1 MPTKLVKKI
10 TFCGFGLI
18 GGCMALDFLK
28 GADKVHITAFDK
40 PAVLKRLKKN
50 RNFPVTTEP
59 NLPKAIAGS
68 DIIILAAPHKANEI
82 NLKRLSKIRTLTNAL
97 IIDTGAVKLPILK
110 LSSQLNFAKETQ
122 FLPTHP
128 MAGREKAGFEN
139 SALRLFE
146 SHCWFIDE
154 SIKLSKNNKAKL
166 GWMVKKLRIK
176 PTIIKAAVHDQLMAE
191 ISHLP
196 QLISTILG
204 GQVATELVPLAG
216 PGLRSMLRL
225 SGSPYSVW
233 SEIIDQNRP
242 EIIKSL
248 ENFRNNLN
256 KVIGMVKSKDSLA
269 NIFKAS
275 ARSYKCL

>member
-1 MPTKLVKKI
+1 MSTRPVKKI
-10 TFCGFGLI
+10 TICGFGLI
-18 GGCMALDFLK
+18 GGCMALDFLN
-28 GADKVHITAFDK
+28 GARKVQITAFDK
-40 PAVLKRLKKN
+40 PAVLKRLRKN
-50 RNFPVTTEP
+50 RKFVVTTEP
-59 NLPKAIAGS
+59 ILRKAVAGS
-68 DIIILAAPHKANEI
+68 DIIILSAPHKANET
-82 NLKRLSKIRTLTNAL
+82 NLKRLSKINTLTGTL
-97 IIDTGAVKLPILK
+97 IIDTGAVKLPILELSLK
-110 LSSQLNFAKETQ
+110 LSFPDGTH
-122 FLPTHP
+122 FLPSHP

-139 SALRLFE
+139 SALGLFE
-146 SHCWFIDE
+146 NHCWFIDE
-154 SIKLSKNNKAKL
+154 SVRLSRENRARL
-166 GWMVKKLRIK
+166 DWMVNKLRIK
-176 PTIIKAAVHDQLMAE
+176 PTFIKAAVHDQLMAE

-275 ARSYKCL
+275 ARSYECL

>member
-1 MPTKLVKKI
+1 
-10 TFCGFGLI
+10 
-18 GGCMALDFLK
+18 
-28 GADKVHITAFDK
+28 
-40 PAVLKRLKKN
+40 
-50 RNFPVTTEP
+50 
-59 NLPKAIAGS
+59 
-68 DIIILAAPHKANEI
+68 
-82 NLKRLSKIRTLTNAL
+82 
-97 IIDTGAVKLPILK
+97 IDTGAVKLPILN
-110 LSSQLNFAKETQ
+110 LSLQLSFPDNTQ

-139 SALRLFE
+139 SDPLLFE
-146 SHCWFIDE
+146 NHCWFCDD
-154 SIKLSKNNKAKL
+154 SVTLNKVNKSRL
-166 GWMVKKLRIK
+166 DWMVKKLRTK
-176 PTIIKAAVHDQLMAE
+176 PTFIRAKVHDELMAE

-204 GQVATELVPLAG
+204 GQVATDIIPLAG

-256 KVIGMVKSKDSLA
+256 KVIGMVRSKDSLA

-275 ARSYKCL
+275 ARSYECL

>member
-1 MPTKLVKKI
+1 
-10 TFCGFGLI
+10 
-18 GGCMALDFLK
+18 MALDLLK
-28 GADKVHITAFDK
+28 GAGKVHIIAFDR

-97 IIDTGAVKLPILK
+97 IIDTGPVKLPILK

-139 SALRLFE
+139 SALKLFE

-154 SIKLSKNNKAKL
+154 SIKLSKNNKARL

-176 PTIIKAAVHDQLMAE
+176 TTIIKAAVHDKLMAE

-196 QLISTILG
+196 QLISTILS
-204 GQVATELVPLAG
+204 GQIATELVTLADT
-216 PGLRSMLRL
+216 GLR
-225 SGSPYSVW
+225 
-233 SEIIDQNRP
+233 
-242 EIIKSL
+242 
-248 ENFRNNLN
+248 
-256 KVIGMVKSKDSLA
+256 
-269 NIFKAS
+269 
-275 ARSYKCL
+275 

>member
-1 MPTKLVKKI
+1 
-10 TFCGFGLI
+10 
-18 GGCMALDFLK
+18 MALDFLN
-28 GADKVHITAFDK
+28 GARKVQITAFDK
-40 PAVLKRLKKN
+40 PAVLRRLKKN
-50 RNFPVTTEP
+50 RKFVVTTEQI
-59 NLPKAIAGS
+59 LRKAVAGS
-68 DIIILAAPHKANEI
+68 DIIILSAPHKANET
-82 NLKRLSKIRTLTNAL
+82 NLKRLSKIKTLTDTL

-110 LSSQLNFAKETQ
+110 LSHELSFPGGSQ

-139 SALRLFE
+139 SASGLFE
-146 SHCWFIDE
+146 CHCWFIDK
-154 SIKLSKNNKAKL
+154 SVKLSKDNKASL
-166 GWMVKKLRIK
+166 DWMVKKLRIK
-176 PTIIKAAVHDQLMAE
+176 PTFIEAGVHDQLMAE

-204 GQVATELVPLAG
+204 GQVATELIPLAG

-256 KVIGMVKSKDSLA
+256 KVIGIVRSKDSLA

-275 ARSYKCL
+275 ARSYECL

>member
-1 MPTKLVKKI
+1 
-10 TFCGFGLI
+10 
-18 GGCMALDFLK
+18 MALDFLK
-28 GADKVHITAFDK
+28 GPGKVQMTAFDK
-40 PAVLKRLKKN
+40 SAVINRLKRN
-50 RNFPVTTEP
+50 RKFLIATEP
-59 NLPKAIAGS
+59 NLRKAVADS
-68 DIIILAAPHKANEI
+68 DIIILSAPHKANEI
-82 NLKRLSKIRTLTNAL
+82 NLKQLSKIKTLKDTL
-97 IIDTGAVKLPILK
+97 IIDTGAVKQPILK
-110 LSSQLNFAKETQ
+110 LSSKLSFRDGTN

-139 SALRLFE
+139 SASRLFAN
-146 SHCWFIDE
+146 HCWFIDD
-154 SIKLSKNNKAKL
+154 SVTLGKMNKSRL
-166 GWMVKKLRIK
+166 DWMVKKLRIK
-176 PTIIKAAVHDQLMAE
+176 PAFVNAEVHDELMAE

-204 GQVATELVPLAG
+204 GQVATELIPLAG

-248 ENFRNNLN
+248 ENFKNNLN
-256 KVIGMVKSKDSLA
+256 KVIGMVRSKDSLT

-275 ARSYKCL
+275 ARSYECL

>member
-1 MPTKLVKKI
+1 
-10 TFCGFGLI
+10 
-18 GGCMALDFLK
+18 MALDFLR
-28 GADKVHITAFDK
+28 GAGQVQITAFDK
-40 PAVLKRLKKN
+40 PAVLTRLKKN
-50 RNFPVTTEP
+50 RKFVVTTEQI
-59 NLPKAIAGS
+59 LRKAVAGS
-68 DIIILAAPHKANEI
+68 DIIILSAPHKANEA
-82 NLKRLSKIRTLTNAL
+82 NLKRLSKINTLTDTL
-97 IIDTGAVKLPILK
+97 IIDTGAVKLPILELSLK
-110 LSSQLNFAKETQ
+110 LSFPDNVQ
-122 FLPTHP
+122 FLPSHP

-139 SALRLFE
+139 SALGLFE
-146 SHCWFIDE
+146 NHCWFIDE
-154 SIKLSKNNKAKL
+154 SVRLSRENRARL
-166 GWMVKKLRIK
+166 DWMVNKLRIK
-176 PTIIKAAVHDQLMAE
+176 PTFIKAGVHDQLMAE

-256 KVIGMVKSKDSLA
+256 KVIGIVRSKDSLA
-269 NIFKAS
+269 KIFKAS

>member
-1 MPTKLVKKI
+1 
-10 TFCGFGLI
+10 
-18 GGCMALDFLK
+18 MALDFLK
-28 GADKVHITAFDK
+28 GAGKVQITAFDK

-50 RNFPVTTEP
+50 RKFTVTTEP
-59 NLPKAIAGS
+59 ILRKAVTDS
-68 DIIILAAPHKANEI
+68 DIIILSAPHKANEA
-82 NLKRLSKIRTLTNAL
+82 NLKRLLKIKTLTDAL
-97 IIDTGAVKLPILK
+97 IIDTGAVKLPILIM
-110 LSSQLNFAKETQ
+110 SSQLNFPKETQ
-122 FLPTHP
+122 FLPSHP

-139 SALRLFE
+139 SALKLFE
-146 SHCWFIDE
+146 NHCWFIDE
-154 SIKLSKNNKAKL
+154 SVKLSQANKARL
-166 GWMVKKLRIK
+166 DWMVKKLRIQ
-176 PTIIKAAVHDQLMAE
+176 PTFIQAKIHDQLMAE

-204 GQVATELVPLAG
+204 GQVSTELVQLAG

-256 KVIGMVKSKDSLA
+256 KVIGMVRSKDSLA

-275 ARSYKCL
+275 ARSYECL

>member
-1 MPTKLVKKI
+1 MPTNPVTKI

-18 GGCMALDFLK
+18 GGSMALDFLK
-28 GADKVHITAFDK
+28 GADKVQFFAFDK
-40 PAVLKRLKKN
+40 PAVLKRLRKN
-50 RNFPVTTEP
+50 RKFSVTTEP
-59 NLPKAIAGS
+59 ILRKAVAGS
-68 DIIILAAPHKANEI
+68 DIIILSAPHQANES
-82 NLKRLSKIRTLTNAL
+82 NLKRLSKIKTLTDSL

-110 LSSQLNFAKETQ
+110 LSQQLSFPDNTQ

-128 MAGREKAGFEN
+128 MAGREKAGFDN
-139 SALRLFE
+139 SALGLFE
-146 SHCWFIDE
+146 SQCWFIDE
-154 SIKLSKNNKAKL
+154 SVRLSRENKARL

-176 PTIIKAAVHDQLMAE
+176 PTFIEATVHDQLMAE

-204 GQVATELVPLAG
+204 GQVATELVQLAG

-225 SGSPYSVW
+225 SSSPYSVW

-256 KVIGMVKSKDSLA
+256 KVIGIVRSKDSLA
-269 NIFKAS
+269 KIFKAS
-275 ARSYKCL
+275 ARSYECL

>member
-1 MPTKLVKKI
+1 MPRKPVIKI

-28 GADKVHITAFDK
+28 GAGKVQLTAFDK
-40 PAVLKRLKKN
+40 PAVLNRIKRN
-50 RNFPVTTEP
+50 RKFTVKVEP
-59 NLPKAIAGS
+59 ILRKAVAGS
-68 DIIILAAPHKANEI
+68 DIIILSAPHKANET
-82 NLKRLSKIRTLTNAL
+82 NLKRLSKIKTLTETL

-110 LSSQLNFAKETQ
+110 LAHVLRFPDGTQ

-139 SALRLFE
+139 SASRLFE

-154 SIKLSKNNKAKL
+154 SVKLNHEHKARLK
-166 GWMVKKLRIK
+166 WMVKKLRIK
-176 PTIIKAAVHDQLMAE
+176 PAFINAGVHDELMAE

-196 QLISTILG
+196 QLLSTILG
-204 GQVATELVPLAG
+204 GQVTTDIIPLAG

-248 ENFRNNLN
+248 ENFKNNLN
-256 KVIGMVKSKDSLA
+256 KVIGMVRSKDSLA

-275 ARSYKCL
+275 ARNYKCL